1 MSFDLDAGLAA
12 RRAAGLYRQRRIAH
26 TPQAPARRFDEGGRL
41 TFCSNDYLGLA
52 NHPAL
57 IEALAN
63 GARRWGVGAG
73 ASHLLAGHT
82 AAHHALEEEL
92 AAAVGRPRALLFS
105 TGYMANVGV
114 LGALL
119 DRDAA
124 VFSDRLNHAS
134 LIDAARLSRAAVRV
148 YGHGAVADLDAQL
161 AAEPAARRLVITD
174 GVFSMDGNLAPLPAL
189 AEVARRR
196 DAWLMVDDAHGF
208 GVLGPAGAGS
218 VAQAGLG
225 LDDVPVLMGT
235 LGKALGTFGA
245 FVAGSEALIE
255 TLIQHARSYIYTTA
269 LPPALAEATRVA
281 LRLMQS
287 EGWRRDRLAG
297 LLARFREGAAA
308 LGLPLLDSATPIQPL
323 VAGSAERALAWSAHL
338 DSHGILVPA
347 VRPPTVPDGTARL
360 RIVLTAAHEE
370 AEVDRLLDSLA
381 ALPPC
386 A

>member
-1 MSFDLDAGLAA
+1 
-12 RRAAGLYRQRRIAH
+12 
-26 TPQAPARRFDEGGRL
+26 
-41 TFCSNDYLGLA
+41 
-52 NHPAL
+52 
-57 IEALAN
+57 
-63 GARRWGVGAG
+63 
-73 ASHLLAGHT
+73 
-82 AAHHALEEEL
+82 
-92 AAAVGRPRALLFS
+92 
-105 TGYMANVGV
+105 
-114 LGALL
+114 
-119 DRDAA
+119 
-124 VFSDRLNHAS
+124 
-134 LIDAARLSRAAVRV
+134 VRV

-218 VAQAGLG
+218 VAQVGLG

-323 VAGSAERALAWSAHL
+323 VAGSTERALAWSAHL
-338 DSHGILVPA
+338 EHHGILVPA

-370 AEVDRLLDSLA
+370 AEVDRLLNSLA
-381 ALPPC
+381 ALPPR